1 MTNTMTPMKRLNFNI
16 KTLKQNVEN
25 VFKDF
30 TLNKSAPKLY
40 FEWGGEQIETKGVQ
54 SDFVNVF
61 KSLANN
67 MSFAISYSY
76 IDLPVE
82 EHKISV
88 SIKTTDNNNDIQNS
102 LPMSIEEFKAKINY
116 LNKDL
121 IENTNNVNT
130 MYVLQKVSS
139 IFLNE
144 DLNLFVGVQKV
155 EQELKDYIQQK
166 REDYS
171 IEALEKSKKSIDTT
185 LLNVKQVIKEELAN
199 SVEQKRINT
208 IMKEL
213 EKLTQTQ
220 KNKSRELEEQY
231 QLHTWA
237 GKSYENEK
245 KLKENK
251 ILLEQDIKNY
261 IQNRKEQSQ
270 NKKVKYK

>member
-82 EHKISV
+82 EHKITV
-88 SIKTTDNNNDIQNS
+88 SLKTTDNNNDIQNS

-213 EKLTQTQ
+213 ERLTQAQ
-220 KNKSRELEEQY
+220 KNKSRELEDQY

-270 NKKVKYK
+270 NKKVKYN